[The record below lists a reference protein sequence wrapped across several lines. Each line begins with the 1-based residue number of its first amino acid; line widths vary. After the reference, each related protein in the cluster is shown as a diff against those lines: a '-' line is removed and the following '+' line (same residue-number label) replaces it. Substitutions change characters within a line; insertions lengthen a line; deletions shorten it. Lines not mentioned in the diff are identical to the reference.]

1 MKKTTAPSEAQPAL
15 GIIVTP
21 RKTYGMLLRPDS
33 GQRPEVMRR
42 FTRIRAQY
50 ASVQT
55 AAPSLSGDGSA
66 GAFEDA
72 TLTIGDAPASDQL
85 FLASEFG
92 DLAAGAQAAPGAAA
106 APAGHTSELFTSE
119 LQDLLAECQEGLGVE
134 PVIGLVIDASDVQ
147 YAEVRVP
154 EVVGEKADKLRA
166 RMMGLLGEQITDFD
180 ADRVVFLPMTAAED
194 GTARHLAVAPRPD
207 DASTRTLRELR
218 QLYRGLPPARL
229 LDSEVSLLAGLTR
242 MVETKL
248 RAEEPEAVAA
258 GCTLVVR
265 PGTDD
270 TLVLAFQEGVLHH
283 YAQLRSLTAFDAPE
297 TLCSRILLQQDEHGL
312 GDISRILVLSEANED
327 GLVQYLSLYY
337 PDADVRSCRQDL
349 AVEMLSSSAD
359 PVEVPFVAAYAV
371 ALRLTGRPADRAFFP
386 DLNLLPP
393 TLLRRR
399 VVVPFSWHV
408 YALAVLLFVT
418 VFFFT
423 ARYVVQQGSISDQRA
438 RVAVLAPE
446 RAQAQ
451 VTTLQAEIDSLQNL
465 TMGYHRSLEVIDSLL
480 IGSDRWSRALEQVT
494 RVASSV
500 RGIWVES
507 WNDGGTTL
515 TLSGNATGRDRIVR
529 FADMI
534 GGEITTVSFSE
545 IREFPVYAF
554 TITIPLSN
562 ELPAAARYLR
572 DQVAAPDSLTARAP
586 VIAP

>member
-312 GDISRILVLSEANED
+312 GEVGRILVLSEANEG
-327 GLVQYLSLYY
+327 GLVQYLGLYY
-337 PDADVRSCRQDL
+337 PDADVRSCREAL
-349 AVEMLSSSAD
+349 AAEMLTD
-359 PVEVPFVAAYAV
+359 VEQVEVASVAAYAA
-371 ALRLTGRPADRAFFP
+371 ALRLTGTPAQRAFFP
-386 DLNLLPP
+386 DVNLLPA
-393 TLLRRR
+393 TLLKRR
-399 VVVPFSWHV
+399 VAVPFSWHI
-408 YALAVLLFVT
+408 YALAALLFVT

-423 ARYVVQQGSISDQRA
+423 ARYVVVQQEVGAQRA
-438 RVAVLAPE
+438 RVAMLAPE
-446 RAQAQ
+446 RAGAQ
-451 VTTLQAEIDSLQNL
+451 VATLQAEIDSLQRV
-465 TMGYHRSLEVIDSLL
+465 TGGYLRSLEVLDSLL
-480 IGSDRWSRALEQVT
+480 VGSDRWSRALEQTT

-507 WNDGGTTL
+507 WTDGGAAL
-515 TLSGNATGRDRIVR
+515 TLSGNATSRDRVVR

-534 GGEITTVSFSE
+534 GGEIATVSFSE
-545 IREFPVYAF
+545 IRDFPVYAF
-554 TITIPLSN
+554 TITVPLTN

-572 DQVAAPDSLTARAP
+572 DLVAAPDSLTANAP